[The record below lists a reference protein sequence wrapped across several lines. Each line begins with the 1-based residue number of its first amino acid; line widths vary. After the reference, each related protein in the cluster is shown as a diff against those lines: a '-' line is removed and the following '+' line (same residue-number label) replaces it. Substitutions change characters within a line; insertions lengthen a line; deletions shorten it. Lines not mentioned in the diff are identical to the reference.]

1 MYDASI
7 MYILLI
13 NTSRKYMEYISVW
26 LIIILLT
33 IIIIYNYI
41 VLIINQNTNSDIFCL
56 FNIIQI
62 NQHLKLQHL

>member
-1 MYDASI
+1 
-7 MYILLI
+7 
-13 NTSRKYMEYISVW
+13 MEYISVW